1 MYIIYIY
8 IYIYLSVCICKHKNA
23 YYMYKYIY
31 MYTYEYKTCI
41 CSAIKLIKP
50 INPVKNVVCAKQE
63 YAIEMNI
70 AKIQSYLLRSTY

>member
-1 MYIIYIY
+1 
-8 IYIYLSVCICKHKNA
+8 
-23 YYMYKYIY
+23 

-63 YAIEMNI
+63 YAIGVNI
-70 AKIQSYLLRSTY
+70 AKIQSYLLRSIY